1 MRADW
6 SMISLSYALSL
17 MRIFSLATYVP
28 PLSGASRPANSSS
41 LYLYDSARTHSVATL
56 TDGEAQALVHG
67 HGGDKLHVHLRVVS
81 GHHHLGP
88 LGQGDGP
95 GHVCGA
101 EVELGAVAGD
111 EGGMA
116 PTLVLGEHVDLATE
130 LGVGGYAA

>member
-1 MRADW
+1 
-6 SMISLSYALSL
+6 

-28 PLSGASRPANSSS
+28 PLSGASRPAHSSS

-67 HGGDKLHVHLRVVS
+67 HGGDELHVHLRVVS

-95 GHVCGA
+95 GHVLSLIHIS
-101 EVELGAVAGD
+101 EPTRLGMISYAVFC
-111 EGGMA
+111 
-116 PTLVLGEHVDLATE
+116 LKKQ
-130 LGVGGYAA
+130 